1 MNSIKKILYVSLVM
15 VMVTLI
21 QCENCT
27 KKEVTNGVIN
37 RLVILTCPKS
47 VSSQEA
53 KFCCY
58 DSSDNVECCNAA
70 ERIDNLVQKYM
81 PSLLI
86 LLILVVGLIL
96 ACCVICICIPC
107 YCMMRRRRP
116 AYKESRDNTNMIAAV
131 SLPNESEE
139 ENTPKKE
146 VTHHLPPGA
155 YPVYPQ
161 FMGMQP
167 LKSTEVNC

>member
-1 MNSIKKILYVSLVM
+1 MSTNKWLLCGASLM
-15 VMVTLI
+15 VLFSVA

-27 KKEVTNGVIN
+27 IKKVSNGIIN
-37 RLVILTCPKS
+37 RSVILTCP
-47 VSSQEA
+47 SQDGALDA

-58 DSSDNVECCNAA
+58 DPYENVECCNIIN
-70 ERIDNLVQKYM
+70 RFQNVLQNYT

-96 ACCVICICIPC
+96 ACCVICICVPC
-107 YCMMRRRRP
+107 YCMMKRRQP
-116 AYKESRDNTNMIAAV
+116 VYKETNDNTNMIAAV
-131 SLPNESEE
+131 PLPLESDG
-139 ENTPKKE
+139 ENTPKRE

-167 LKSTEVNC
+167 LKSTDVNC

>member
-1 MNSIKKILYVSLVM
+1 MSPVKRILCFASIMKLFALV
-15 VMVTLI
+15 
-21 QCENCT
+21 QSENCT
-27 KKEVTNGVIN
+27 IKNISEGVIN
-37 RLVILTCPKS
+37 RLVVLTCPND
-47 VSSQEA
+47 QDA

-58 DSSDNVECCNAA
+58 DPKDNVECCNT
-70 ERIDNLVQKYM
+70 ISYLYNIFQKNM
-81 PSLLI
+81 PGILI
-86 LLILVVGLIL
+86 LLILIVGLVL
-96 ACCVICICIPC
+96 TCCVICICIPC
-107 YCMMRRRRP
+107 YCMMRRLRP
-116 AYKESRDNTNMIAAV
+116 TYKESNDNANMIAAV